1 MKHQNGSES
10 ILSTGPWM
18 QLLRVRSCPVFRRD
32 ESACSAEF
40 HPTGAVRSV
49 EVTGEPDTFFSIPG
63 RASFA
68 GVKVPGFLTVRPA
81 EDYTGRPEGYEFVPT
96 PRTDRQREAVASL

>member
-1 MKHQNGSES
+1 MQHANGSES
-10 ILSTGPWM
+10 ILSPGPWM
-18 QLLRVRSCPVFRRD
+18 QLLRVRSCPVFRRV
-32 ESACSAEF
+32 ESAFTVEF

-49 EVTGEPDTFFSIPG
+49 EVTAEPDTFFSIPG

-68 GVKVPGFLTVRPA
+68 GVKVPGFLTVRSG
-81 EDYTGRPEGYEFVPT
+81 EDYTGRPEGYEFIPT